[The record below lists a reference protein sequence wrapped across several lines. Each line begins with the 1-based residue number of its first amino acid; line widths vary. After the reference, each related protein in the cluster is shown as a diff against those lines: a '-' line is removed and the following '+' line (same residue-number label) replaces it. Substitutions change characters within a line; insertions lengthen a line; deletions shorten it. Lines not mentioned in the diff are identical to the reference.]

1 MKNKSN
7 YQDKQTNTDNIKTK
21 NQYISIDNNFKGINL
36 ILI

>member
-7 YQDKQTNTDNIKTK
+7 YQDKLTNTDNIKTK
-21 NQYISIDNNFKGINL
+21 NPGINL